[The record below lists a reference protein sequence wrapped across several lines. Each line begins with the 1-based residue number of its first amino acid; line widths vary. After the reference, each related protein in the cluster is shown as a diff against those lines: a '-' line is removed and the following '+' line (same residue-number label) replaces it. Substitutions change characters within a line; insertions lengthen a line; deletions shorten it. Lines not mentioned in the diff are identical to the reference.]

1 MPRSLGTEGLTESLA
16 ASLKAALLVWLDF
29 SSGPVRLTN
38 ASSSMTWQGEH
49 YVAVG
54 SLGSVEAIAETSDL
68 SASGVRMTLS
78 GIDASLVAIA
88 LTESYQGRR
97 GQLRLALLNDA
108 MQVVDTL
115 VLFDGKIDTM
125 QITMGDTAQIVLTL
139 EHRLIDAQ
147 RARTRRFTHEDQQ
160 LRDPGDRG
168 LEYVVAVQNLDL
180 RWGQADPQGSNSEG
194 GGNPSGGLSDIQE
207 SGA

>member
-1 MPRSLGTEGLTESLA
+1 MPRTLSAAGLAGSQ
-16 ASLKAALLVWLDF
+16 ASNFQAALLVWLDF
-29 SSGPVRLTN
+29 PAGAVHLTN
-38 ASSSMTWQGEH
+38 ASSPIVWQSQR
-49 YVAVG
+49 YTAVG
-54 SLGSVEAIAETSDL
+54 SLGAVEAITEASDL

-78 GIDASLVAIA
+78 GIDPSLMALA
-88 LTESYQGRR
+88 LTDHYQGRR
-97 GQLRLALLNDA
+97 GQVRLALLDDA
-108 MQVVDTL
+108 SAVLDTL

-125 QITMGDTAQIVLTL
+125 QITLGETAQIQLTL

-147 RARTRRFTHEDQQ
+147 RPRTRRYTHEEQL
-160 LRDPGDRG
+160 LRDPADRG

-180 RWGQADPQGSNSEG
+180 RWGQADAQGSNAQG